1 MHRIHVLHDWMMR
14 GTLVSAVLHY
24 SWDLVYVKHRMM
36 LRRTNDTCVVTIVVY
51 RKMKH
56 YAEAQGSPVDSCGT
70 YTKSFSTRYGLR
82 ASGCD
87 TVVNTPSAAN
97 DSIPPAS
104 HFKAY

>member
-1 MHRIHVLHDWMMR
+1 MHRIHVFLHHWMIR
-14 GTLVSAVLHY
+14 CTLVTAFDLY
-24 SWDLVYVKHRMM
+24 WDVYYIECCSEERM
-36 LRRTNDTCVVTIVVY
+36 NDTCDVTIVVY
-51 RKMKH
+51 RKIKH